1 MPQRSRSTR
10 TRSSPRRTAL
20 QGIVAVIPAAVIAV
34 LGATSFVRA
43 REQDREASAAAQ
55 FQAERQPDSPLKPKS
70 PTDLRAP
77 TWGYLVKR
85 TLREFS
91 ADRCTDLAAA
101 LTYYLVLSLFPGL
114 LALVSLLGLV
124 GQAQEGTDALL
135 GVVEQ
140 LAPGGSVDF
149 LRDTVEGFTTSPAV
163 GWGLVI
169 GIVGAVWSAS
179 GYVGAFGRALNRMY
193 EVDEGRPVWKL
204 RPMQLL
210 ITLITLVLVVAS
222 AIILVISG
230 PVAEA
235 IGEVFGLGDTT
246 VLIWSI
252 AKWPVL
258 AVIVV
263 FIVAVLYYAT
273 PNIRQP
279 RFRWISLGGAL
290 ALLILGIATVG
301 FGFYVANFG
310 NYDRTYGSLGG
321 VIVFLLW
328 LWITNLALLFGAE
341 FNSELERGRE
351 LQGGIPAETTLQLPP
366 RDTRASDKVAAKER
380 ADVAAGA
387 ALRRTPRDRSRVG
400 SRTGSARS

>member
-1 MPQRSRSTR
+1 V
-10 TRSSPRRTAL
+10 L

-34 LGATSFVRA
+34 MGATSFVQA
-43 REQDREASAAAQ
+43 RERDQAANAAAQ
-55 FQAERQPDSPLKPKS
+55 LQTERQPDGPLKPKS
-70 PTDLRAP
+70 PTDLRKP
-77 TWGYLVKR
+77 TWGYLLKR

-91 ADRCTDLAAA
+91 ADQCTDLAAA

-124 GQAQEGTDALL
+124 GQAQKGTDALL
-135 GVVEQ
+135 GVIEQ

-163 GWGLVI
+163 GWGLLI

-204 RPMQLL
+204 RPVQLL
-210 ITLITLVLVVAS
+210 VTLITLVLVVAS
-222 AIILVISG
+222 AIILVVSG

-235 IGEVFGLGDTT
+235 IGNVVGLGDTT

-258 AVIVV
+258 AIIIVI
-263 FIVAVLYYAT
+263 IVAVLYYAT

-290 ALLILGIATVG
+290 AVLILGVATVG

-328 LWITNLALLFGAE
+328 LWIANLALLFGAE

-380 ADVAAGA
+380 AGVAAGA
-387 ALRRTPRDRSRVG
+387 ALRRAPRDRSRVG
-400 SRTGSARS
+400 ARAHNASTT